1 MLARADRPAGTSLIN
16 IPAVGV
22 ESFRLGRHR
31 LTLTHS
37 GCGLHPYPGQGQQ
50 GRHHEGRGSQGTDI
64 ERKLTADNGDDI
76 WADSVTTDSTITKA
90 WDAKHTGGGHSALYQ
105 GKGPEFLM
113 KKFDDEMRVYGEVI
127 RSSGNPVSSLTLVT
141 NTPESLEFLGQRARE
156 ILGPDVELHIQL
168 KP

>member
-1 MLARADRPAGTSLIN
+1 M
-16 IPAVGV
+16 GV

-37 GCGLHPYPGQGQQ
+37 GCGPHPYPGQGQQ
-50 GRHHEGRGSQGTDI
+50 GRHHEDGGSQRTDI
-64 ERKLTADNGDDI
+64 ELKLTADNGDDI
-76 WADSVTTDSTITKA
+76 WADSVTTDSTITRA
-90 WDAKHTGGGHSALYQ
+90 WDAKHTEGGHSALYQ

-127 RSSGNPVSSLTLVT
+127 RSSGNPVSSLTLIT